1 MGEKF
6 EKNWSWNDLDERGST
21 EEDYLMWMKREVPGL
36 LNALILA
43 WHKIRDKPMYSCVT
57 SPTTDWETITP
68 SHEQTWRLSLKDSN
82 FRRYQIIR
90 WMVYISLFWGH
101 SSYYFSWKSYTF
113 AIPALIRDLNLKKNE
128 LVDVTSGFAAMYQG
142 VEKFSGGYIIGYSE
156 S

>member
-1 MGEKF
+1 MGGKF
-6 EKNWSWNDLDERGST
+6 KKNWSWNDLDERGST
-21 EEDYLMWMKREVPGL
+21 AEDYLMWMKREVPGL

-43 WHKIRDKPMYSCVT
+43 WHKYVT
-57 SPTTDWETITP
+57 SQCIVA
-68 SHEQTWRLSLKDSN
+68 WRAQQQVGRQLPRHMNKDGDSVWRTN

-90 WMVYISLFWGH
+90 WMDYISLFWGH

-128 LVDVTSGFAAMYQG
+128 LGVVKSGFAAMYQG
-142 VEKFSGGYIIGYSE
+142 VEKFSGGFIIRYSE

>member
-1 MGEKF
+1 MGGKF
-6 EKNWSWNDLDERGST
+6 KKNWSWNDLDERGST
-21 EEDYLMWMKREVPGL
+21 AEDYLMWMKREVPGL

-57 SPTTDWETITP
+57 SPTTGWETITP
-68 SHEQTWRLSLKDSN
+68 SHEQRWRLSLKDSN

-142 VEKFSGGYIIGYSE
+142 VEKFSGGFIIRYSE